1 MCGRQ
6 EFGRQGWLQMPRRS
20 LALTFAF
27 VLVALGSA
35 RLTAQTNPPTA
46 TAGRPAPRFG
56 RGGFPPGPQDGIGF
70 LGFEAGVNNK
80 VVTGEP
86 YSAQVAIEHKEVLA
100 DGNQIDRT
108 STTLVCRDGQ
118 GRTYREET
126 LSAIGSY
133 SASGNPPRAI
143 FINDPVAGVAY
154 VLDPVHKTARKF
166 VLPSRRSGPGNTLIF
181 QRGGSDPNSS
191 TTSLGSKTMEGVLV
205 QGTQFTR
212 TIPAGRIGNAQPIQ
226 IVTTR
231 WFSSEL
237 NVNVRT
243 ETSDPSRGHTI
254 TTLTNINRG
263 EPDPSLFQLPA
274 DYTLQEAGTRA
285 RVLRPGLGAPPQ

>member
-1 MCGRQ
+1 MKNNVKLLGIWPAR
-6 EFGRQGWLQMPRRS
+6 MAPMRRKS

-27 VLVALGSA
+27 VFLATGSA
-35 RLTAQTNPPTA
+35 RLTAQTNPPSGTS
-46 TAGRPAPRFG
+46 GRPPQRFG
-56 RGGFPPGPQDGIGF
+56 RGPQDGIGF
-70 LGFEAGVNNK
+70 LGFEGGVLNK

-86 YSAQVAIEHKEVLA
+86 YSAQLTTEHKEVLA

-108 STTLVCRDGQ
+108 STTLVYRDGQ

-126 LSAIGSY
+126 LSNIGSY

-154 VLDPVHKTARKF
+154 VLDPGNKTARKF
-166 VLPSRRSGPGNTLIF
+166 SLRSRPSSGPSNTLMF

-191 TTSLGSKTMEGVLV
+191 TTSMGSKTMEGLLV

-254 TTLTNINRG
+254 TTLTNITRA

-274 DYTLQEAGTRA
+274 DYTLQAAGTRN
-285 RVLRPGLGAPPQ
+285 RGPRPGLGAPPQ